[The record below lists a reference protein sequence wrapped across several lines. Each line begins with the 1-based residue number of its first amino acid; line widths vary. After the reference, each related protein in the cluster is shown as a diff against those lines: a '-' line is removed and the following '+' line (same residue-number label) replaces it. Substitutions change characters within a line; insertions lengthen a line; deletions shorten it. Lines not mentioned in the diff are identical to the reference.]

1 MRTPLRILAVLIVL
15 ALAVAIV
22 RRQFHATVPSNPP
35 RTEPTPAPA
44 RDGGTTVPVASPESP
59 GARREIE
66 DVPTPTAAPAA
77 TPSVTSSVQFG
88 SVVDRAGQPLAHFV
102 VEARPVEKV
111 RSPLDDDDTP
121 VQRLAGRDGRFPLD
135 RLREGEWSLV
145 ALGPG
150 HARSSPLV
158 ARIPWKGDPPTL
170 VVVDPVRLDGV
181 VLGRND
187 APVEGAEVFLAYPG
201 EETPTPGS
209 SFSESKSCAVADAN
223 GRFSIAA
230 VRPGRIVL
238 VASLSGFCN
247 SEYLRLDVPPDG
259 VPEVRLHLREGARV
273 VGSVDPS
280 MGGLAEREVHLY
292 SFNGLIG
299 WRETR
304 TDAQGRFEFEHVIP
318 QEYVV
323 ELKTGSGRLR
333 VVDEG
338 AATPENDP
346 SPGTPSDRG
355 VRQRIETREGETTRI
370 VLGGVRRRVLGHGRI
385 TCRGAPLVDAQITAN
400 SLDSNEDLQ
409 QDVHSG
415 DDGAFSLE
423 LAGAGRYE
431 VSVYWQ
437 SSHYSREFDVPDEE
451 RVDLSLAVPSGGIS
465 GRVVAADGRAVADLD
480 VTLTD
485 AGRIALVEACEPH
498 GPAHRARTN
507 ESGAFEFRLLPPG
520 TYSLAAPDGFQ
531 FVLPVRFVPY
541 GRAFRRA
548 VRVDTEIEK
557 GIELKLGA
565 EGRIAGKIVD
575 TLGGAAGGAMLLL
588 KDGEGRVCSTY
599 WETRADEAGAFLIRC
614 VAPGTY
620 RVIAWRDGREGESAP
635 VTVEAD
641 RTAETRVEL
650 GSK

>member
-1 MRTPLRILAVLIVL
+1 
-15 ALAVAIV
+15 
-22 RRQFHATVPSNPP
+22 
-35 RTEPTPAPA
+35 
-44 RDGGTTVPVASPESP
+44 
-59 GARREIE
+59 
-66 DVPTPTAAPAA
+66 
-77 TPSVTSSVQFG
+77 VQFG

-111 RSPLDDDDTP
+111 RSPLDDDTP

-158 ARIPWKGDPPTL
+158 ARIPWKGDAPTL

-209 SFSESKSCAVADAN
+209 SFGESKSRALADAN

-238 VASLSGFCN
+238 VASHSGFCN
-247 SEYLRLDVPPDG
+247 SEYLRLDVPPEG

-280 MGGLAEREVHLY
+280 MGRLADREVHLY

-304 TDAQGRFEFEHVIP
+304 TDAQGGFEFEHVIP

-323 ELKTGSGRLR
+323 ELKTGGSIR

-338 AATPENDP
+338 AATPANDP

-385 TCRGAPLVDAQITAN
+385 TCRGVPLVDAQITAN

-409 QDVHSG
+409 QDVRSG

-437 SSHYSREFDVPDEE
+437 SSHYGREFDVPDEE

-465 GRVVAADGRAVADLD
+465 GRVVAADGRAVADVD

-575 TLGGAAGGAMLLL
+575 SLGGAAGGAMLLL

-620 RVIAWRDGREGESAP
+620 RVVAWRDGREGESAP
-635 VTVEAD
+635 VDVEAD
-641 RTAETRVEL
+641 RTAEARVEL